1 MVDGYLLK
9 SRYLFWVLCI
19 KKQLDFV
26 HCLVIIWMAKNISN
40 FALKAFIT
48 KFEHNLF
55 GLQFLYEI
63 SHKCRVL
70 PDSKLVLLKP
80 HLILLKVGCVVE
92 NVIHKSDCEDLL
104 LVVLKL
110 D

>member
-1 MVDGYLLK
+1 
-9 SRYLFWVLCI
+9 
-19 KKQLDFV
+19 
-26 HCLVIIWMAKNISN
+26 MAKNISN
-40 FALKAFIT
+40 FVFKAFIT
-48 KFEHNLF
+48 KFEHDLF

-63 SHKCRVL
+63 SYNCRVL
-70 PDSKLVLLKP
+70 SYSKLALLKP